1 MKIAIVGGKLQGTEA
16 VYLASL
22 AGYESILIDINP
34 EVQASGFC
42 DEFLC
47 GDIVKEEPHVIEALK
62 KADFVLPANEN
73 TDVLNAVKRIARR
86 ENLKVAFDFDAYQIS
101 SSKLISDKLFEEN
114 DIPAPTYYPQGRP
127 PYIAKPSGESGSQG
141 VTLLETRDEAEA
153 FLASC
158 GNPESWVIQEY
169 VQGPSY
175 SIEVIGNGREYRTYT
190 VTQIHMDDKYDCCMV
205 TAPCEIGEEKIKQF
219 RQIGEKIADVL
230 KLKGM
235 MDVEVIDDGENLKV
249 LEIDAR
255 IPSQT
260 PIAVY
265 YSSGDNLLEE
275 LADVTVYGEFKKE
288 KKDEKHFC
296 AYEHYEMEEN
306 QLMRDGEHAF
316 SQARPLR
323 VSDGLFSSQKVISDF
338 EPGKSD
344 FRGVFINWADSYEEL
359 HAKRMKV
366 KKELEAYEAEC
377 RAKRSES

>member
-22 AGYESILIDINP
+22 AGYESILIDVDP

-42 DEFLC
+42 DEFVC

-62 KADFVLPANEN
+62 RADFVLPANEN
-73 TDVLNAVKRIARR
+73 IEVLNALNKIAGK

-114 DIPAPTYYPQGRP
+114 NIPAPIYYPQGRP

-141 VTLLETRDEAEA
+141 VTLLKTREEAEA
-153 FLASC
+153 FLESC
-158 GNPESWVIQEY
+158 GNPGSWVIQEY

-205 TAPCEIGEEKIKQF
+205 TAPCEIGEEKIRNF
-219 RQIGEKIADVL
+219 RQIGEKIASVL
-230 KLKGM
+230 KLKGL

-296 AYEHYEMEEN
+296 AYEHYEIEGDRLLRE
-306 QLMRDGEHAF
+306 GEHALTK
-316 SQARPLR
+316 AGPLK

-338 EPGKSD
+338 DPSRND
-344 FRGVFINWADSYEEL
+344 FRGVFINWADSCEEL
-359 HAKRMKV
+359 QEKRMKV
-366 KKELEAYEAEC
+366 KDALKKFENEC
-377 RAKRSES
+377 RTKRSES

>member
-175 SIEVIGNGREYRTYT
+175 SCLLYT
-190 VTQIHMDDKYDCCMV
+190 S
-205 TAPCEIGEEKIKQF
+205 
-219 RQIGEKIADVL
+219 
-230 KLKGM
+230 
-235 MDVEVIDDGENLKV
+235 
-249 LEIDAR
+249 
-255 IPSQT
+255 PS
-260 PIAVY
+260 P
-265 YSSGDNLLEE
+265 
-275 LADVTVYGEFKKE
+275 
-288 KKDEKHFC
+288 
-296 AYEHYEMEEN
+296 
-306 QLMRDGEHAF
+306 RD
-316 SQARPLR
+316 
-323 VSDGLFSSQKVISDF
+323 
-338 EPGKSD
+338 
-344 FRGVFINWADSYEEL
+344 
-359 HAKRMKV
+359 
-366 KKELEAYEAEC
+366 
-377 RAKRSES
+377 